1 MTADVADT
9 LKKMTVEE
17 LRPIVS
23 QVLGEDVVD
32 VGPFSVAKIGRS
44 AGHSTVGI
52 FRVAGVAKTAAAER
66 NWSTVIKGLG
76 APEHPR
82 AGFEPAPLK
91 EVEIYRSRV
100 FAELCG
106 GVRAPHCYAIQP
118 CDDMHLVWQEDLSG
132 APQPP
137 WTYDQFIETA
147 RHLGQFNAHWP
158 ESALPEWP
166 WLSQVGFRGS
176 FYSLHT
182 QQRFEHFPSL
192 HEHPLARQFASPDV
206 IQELMQLWKDL
217 DTLLAQAERN
227 PKGVCHRD
235 CHPKNLFPMH
245 DADGISYT
253 IAIDWT
259 KIGIDCLG
267 LDIGHLIASPIL
279 WQELTSEEAAAL
291 VEPVFAAYVKGLAE
305 AGWVG
310 NPEEVRFTFLTRLT
324 CNAVNCVGLISGA
337 IDNLQ
342 WRQKL
347 ERMVGFPI
355 EELCARWGKGLD
367 FYFACRDEAQRLA
380 NHHKETQTL

>member
-1 MTADVADT
+1 MPVDVADT
-9 LKKMTVEE
+9 LRKMTVEE

-32 VGPFSVAKIGRS
+32 VGPLSVAKIGRS

-52 FRVAGVAKTAAAER
+52 FRVAGVAQTWTAEQ
-66 NWSTVIKGLG
+66 NWSTVIKVLG

-82 AGFEPAPLK
+82 AGIVVAPLK

-100 FAELCG
+100 FADLCG

-137 WTYDQFIETA
+137 WTPDEFVETA

-158 ESALPEWP
+158 QSALPEWS
-166 WLSQVGFRGS
+166 WLSQVGFRDS
-176 FYSLHT
+176 FYSPPT
-182 QQRFEHFPSL
+182 QQRFERLPSL
-192 HEHPLARQFASPDV
+192 HDHPLVRRFASPDV

-217 DTLLAQAERN
+217 DALLAQAERN

-245 DADGISYT
+245 DMNGISYT
-253 IAIDWT
+253 IAIDWSE
-259 KIGIDCLG
+259 IGIDCLA
-267 LDIGHLIASPIL
+267 LDIGHLIGSPIL
-279 WQELTSEEAAAL
+279 WQELMPEEAEAL
-291 VEPVFAAYVKGLAE
+291 VEPVFAAYLTGLAE

-310 NPEEVRFTFLTRLT
+310 NLEEVRFTFLTRLA
-324 CNAVNCVGLISGA
+324 CNAVNCVRLVSGA
-337 IDNLQ
+337 IDNPQ
-342 WRQKL
+342 WRQTL

-355 EELCARWGKGLD
+355 EELCARWGTALS
-367 FYFACRDEAQRLA
+367 FYFACRDKAQQLA
-380 NHHKETQTL
+380 KQL